1 MKSCRKYWK
10 TYRMKW
16 IHVVAIIS
24 LSFGVQ
30 AQRDLTPNSKKSAFG
45 KRDLRAL
52 SNYGLQF
59 QLGGT
64 YLMSKLKNDVI
75 DVTPTTGGFRGN
87 FLHDPKGK
95 LGAYAEIGM
104 FHFPKKR
111 SKLSLWLKTVLVSYY
126 DWGIGFKYFRGMEIT
141 ETNFIDIGGTVT
153 DTYRDPF
160 NFELGY
166 VYGRFSLHK
175 NINFK
180 KNRGRDKSDFFLDNS
195 LGINVDYRVL
205 TKSEAYGTG
214 YAVTSENQR
223 YSNPLNVQ
231 LHYGLSFGFRLKR
244 GAYLIPGVRVPLL
257 GYQSTSPIISK
268 SLSGETA
275 FGDPQ
280 FRWYSSKYWP
290 LLFHV
295 KYMFAFEKKNKKG
308 CPPAEVNDQ
317 DKNTQ
322 NNR

>member
-1 MKSCRKYWK
+1 
-10 TYRMKW
+10 MKW

-59 QLGGT
+59 QLGAT

-87 FLHDPKGK
+87 YLHDPKGQ
-95 LGAYAEIGM
+95 LGAFAEIGM

-111 SKLSLWLKTVLVSYY
+111 SKLSLALKTVLVSYY
-126 DWGIGFKYFRGMEIT
+126 DWGLGFKYFRGIENT
-141 ETNFIDIGGTVT
+141 ELNFIDPGGTVT
-153 DTYRDPF
+153 GSSVET
-160 NFELGY
+160 NKFEFGH
-166 VYGRFSLHK
+166 VYARFSLHK

-180 KNRGRDKSDFFLDNS
+180 KNKGRDKSDFFLDNS
-195 LGINVDYRVL
+195 LGINVDYRVT
-205 TKSEAYGTG
+205 TKSTYATAYPI
-214 YAVTSENQR
+214 TSTNPGHN
-223 YSNPLNVQ
+223 YSSPLHAQ
-231 LHYGLSFGFRLKR
+231 LHYGLGFGFRLKR
-244 GAYLIPGVRVPLL
+244 GAYLIPGVRAPLIGFQMTNPVPSNSVS
-257 GYQSTSPIISK
+257 GKST
-268 SLSGETA
+268 

-280 FRWYSSKYWP
+280 FRWFSSKYWP
-290 LLFHV
+290 ILFHV
-295 KYMFAFEKKNKKG
+295 KYMFAFEKKNKNG